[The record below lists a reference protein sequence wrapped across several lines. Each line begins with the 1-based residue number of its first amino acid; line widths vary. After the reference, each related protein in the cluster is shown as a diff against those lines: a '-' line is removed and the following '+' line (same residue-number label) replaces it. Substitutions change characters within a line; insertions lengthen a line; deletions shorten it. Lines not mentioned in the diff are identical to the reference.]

1 MPPRTRRLRPLR
13 NACLAALLTALL
25 AALLK
30 ALPTAPF
37 RLPGLLPAQ
46 ADTATSSYALAW
58 EQPFNRP
65 EHYPLDQRP
74 DPALY
79 KPNGDWIG
87 RLILPEADSGV
98 DWVWFEVQQAPSPH
112 QQLVGQ
118 RLRLGWQERPALQ
131 AMVRT
136 VSTDIRFDAAAHAA
150 IAAGNV
156 LPQRLDGR
164 RAVGPLQSLAGARPH
179 DDVIVRLEEVELATG
194 TAGSPGLAIAQ
205 PPVQITGRY
214 VALVQ
219 LLQPA
224 AAAANPDGDRF
235 EVQHFNQSKR
245 NFSGPREVVRIP
257 RQPPDRDGRRLF
269 NPDGLVGDPIG
280 AAGWLLYGA
289 PDANGLFT
297 AQALLPRA
305 LLQPQADQLVQGR
318 DAGLDYVLHRNW
330 ARTPERKGRFTRV
343 QVGGEGS
350 WQQGERGLLIHNFG
364 GIGGPDGEA
373 IVAGTVTGHFA
384 FGDAELGRDPFSGE
398 PLFALRFHQ
407 IYANNPNGIVAGTQD
422 WSAYSGD
429 LQRGWLWLRPISDV
443 LIRQDLFNDVQ
454 LSPRRFSLLD
464 ELGVQ
469 ANVMMARYRSG
480 DGTGLSSVTP
490 ATSCVQD
497 SSQTLYIALKRLR
510 QQVLADPELMAWW
523 HANPRSAD
531 SRRFEQLVALG
542 RSLDN
547 LLTPFGMVRS
557 DWVRNAA
564 VVAGAETLTSGE
576 QHFVRGQS
584 VRDALLSW
592 RSMLPRRGHDDIAR
606 VFLQNGSQLWFQRTN
621 QVPGRTPELLPLAP
635 TLLLGQWPWLS
646 VPLRRLSDAV
656 STPLLGG
663 NGLVAT
669 LGMLVYALVALPLAR
684 RSGLL
689 RQGWRWRPLGPLL
702 RQAPL
707 LLVMPALGEE
717 AVFRAALLPALA
729 MEGVGL
735 WSSLAWGALSVGLFV
750 GYHPV
755 AGATWYRPGRQLF
768 RDPAFLL
775 SCSWLGAV
783 CAGAF
788 LITGSLW
795 PPVLI
800 HWLAVTLWLWPLGGR
815 LRLRMEDPKPVAP

>member
-422 WSAYSGD
+422 WSA
-429 LQRGWLWLRPISDV
+429 
-443 LIRQDLFNDVQ
+443 
-454 LSPRRFSLLD
+454 
-464 ELGVQ
+464 
-469 ANVMMARYRSG
+469 
-480 DGTGLSSVTP
+480 
-490 ATSCVQD
+490 
-497 SSQTLYIALKRLR
+497 
-510 QQVLADPELMAWW
+510 
-523 HANPRSAD
+523 
-531 SRRFEQLVALG
+531 
-542 RSLDN
+542 
-547 LLTPFGMVRS
+547 
-557 DWVRNAA
+557 
-564 VVAGAETLTSGE
+564 
-576 QHFVRGQS
+576 
-584 VRDALLSW
+584 
-592 RSMLPRRGHDDIAR
+592 
-606 VFLQNGSQLWFQRTN
+606 
-621 QVPGRTPELLPLAP
+621 
-635 TLLLGQWPWLS
+635 
-646 VPLRRLSDAV
+646 
-656 STPLLGG
+656 
-663 NGLVAT
+663 
-669 LGMLVYALVALPLAR
+669 
-684 RSGLL
+684 
-689 RQGWRWRPLGPLL
+689 
-702 RQAPL
+702 
-707 LLVMPALGEE
+707 
-717 AVFRAALLPALA
+717 
-729 MEGVGL
+729 
-735 WSSLAWGALSVGLFV
+735 
-750 GYHPV
+750 
-755 AGATWYRPGRQLF
+755 
-768 RDPAFLL
+768 
-775 SCSWLGAV
+775 
-783 CAGAF
+783 
-788 LITGSLW
+788 
-795 PPVLI
+795 
-800 HWLAVTLWLWPLGGR
+800 
-815 LRLRMEDPKPVAP
+815 